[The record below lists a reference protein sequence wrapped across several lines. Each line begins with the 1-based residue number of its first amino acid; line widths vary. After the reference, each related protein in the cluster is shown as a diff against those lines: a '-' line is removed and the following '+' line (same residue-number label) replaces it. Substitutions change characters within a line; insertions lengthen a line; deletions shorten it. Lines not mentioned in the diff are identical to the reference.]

1 MLPAA
6 YERPMALLLVLGGV
20 LACFAGH
27 RLFRIVLAIYGFILG
42 AMMASSV
49 MGITN
54 TTGMLVAAAVGGLV
68 GAGIL
73 VFAYFIGI
81 ALAGAGLG
89 AFVAHIGY
97 GYVRPGDPP
106 VAVVIVLAVC
116 GALVAMVLQRYVVIV
131 VTAFAGAW
139 TVILGGLA
147 LAGDMRVLRA
157 AAGDV
162 WILYPLTAATG
173 RAWVPAAWIVLGL
186 VGTGMQLGVTGKRR

>member
-6 YERPMALLLVLGGV
+6 YERPMALLLVLGGA

>member
-6 YERPMALLLVLGGV
+6 YERPMALLLVLGGA

-131 VTAFAGAW
+131 VTAFSGAW

-186 VGTGMQLGVTGKRR
+186 AGTGMQLGVTGKRR

>member
-6 YERPMALLLVLGGV
+6 YERPMAVLLVLGGA